1 MLPALLLAA
10 SGAALVPASADGALV
25 VESAAGLR
33 ALLETAG
40 RRAASLSPD
49 ALGGTLRDRVGVDLL
64 AEQPQ
69 WALSTRGP
77 RALVLML
84 GSVGLSA
91 PVADA
96 KAARRA
102 LEAWLSPSASGSL
115 PASRP
120 TRPKPL
126 KGPLASGDR
135 AGMIAPVAGSRRLL
149 TASGRHAAA
158 LVSAMAHPSPFSSD
172 KALLSKATGPA
183 WLYVKGQPP
192 LRAALFALDASAAG
206 LTARGLVTPLRDPI
220 LAGGAPGPCDGAP
233 PGCLRAGLGPS
244 GRAVLSIV
252 LAQLQK
258 ALPAADAVAVR
269 LDGID
274 LQQVGGDRSLP
285 RALRI
290 SCAAAEAQ
298 PGPALVGQLDLAAID
313 ASLRQL
319 TPLDALRGSMAAS
332 VYAAHLLYGSLLRNA
347 GPLMLS
353 GVASKSGA
361 EIELRL
367 PLR

>member
-1 MLPALLLAA
+1 LTLLPALLLAA
-10 SGAALVPASADGALV
+10 SGAALLPASADGALV
-25 VESAAGLR
+25 VSSAAGIR
-33 ALLETAG
+33 AMLETAG

-96 KAARRA
+96 KAARLA
-102 LEAWLSPSASGSL
+102 LDAWLRPS
-115 PASRP
+115 
-120 TRPKPL
+120 
-126 KGPLASGDR
+126 KGTATAGR
-135 AGMIAPVAGSRRLL
+135 AGMIASVAGSRRLL
-149 TASGRHAAA
+149 TASGRQAAA
-158 LVSAMAHPSPFSSD
+158 LVNAMAHPMPFSRD
-172 KALLSKATGPA
+172 KALLAHATGPA
-183 WLYVKGQPP
+183 WLYLKGQPP

-220 LAGGAPGPCDGAP
+220 LAGGAPGPCAGSP

-244 GRAVLSIV
+244 GRGVLSLV
-252 LAQLQK
+252 LEKVQK
-258 ALPAADAVAVR
+258 ALPAADAVVVR

-274 LQQVGGDRSLP
+274 LQQLGGDRSLP

-298 PGPALVGQLDLAAID
+298 PGPALAGQIDLAAID
-313 ASLRQL
+313 AALSQL
-319 TPLDALRGSMAAS
+319 TPLDALRGSVAAS
-332 VYAAHLLYGSLLRNA
+332 VYATHLLYGSLLRNA
-347 GPLMLS
+347 GPLTLR
-353 GVASKSGA
+353 GVPSKSGA